1 MDTGGFIAEVKLVD
15 IYKDIAEDI
24 ETRFNTLNFE

>member
-1 MDTGGFIAEVKLVD
+1 MDTDGFIAEVTLVD

-24 ETRFNTLNFE
+24 ETRFNT